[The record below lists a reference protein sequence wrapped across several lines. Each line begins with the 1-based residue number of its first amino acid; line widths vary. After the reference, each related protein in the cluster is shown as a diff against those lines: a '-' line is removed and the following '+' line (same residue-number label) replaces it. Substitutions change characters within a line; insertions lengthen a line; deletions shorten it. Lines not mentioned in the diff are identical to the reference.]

1 MCFVLTFSLWAN
13 TPAAGTLKTS
23 HLYNA
28 LIGPY
33 IRKTQWKWITY
44 TLMPLPLLWPSVV
57 SNYLCVTLKWFV
69 SLHILDSSGVPV
81 NLPTW
86 VSVAGTGTV
95 CRDRALEKT
104 LPPANSFPNT
114 EDHTTRTINTRYT
127 IRHTQKTHTLSRT
140 YSLQDLR
147 ETRIHHHPQQAGDK
161 PLLIHTSRW
170 LVDVY
175 EAKRQNF
182 LFSPWQLN

>member
-1 MCFVLTFSLWAN
+1 MDLTFVKHSENELLA
-13 TPAAGTLKTS
+13 
-23 HLYNA
+23 
-28 LIGPY
+28 
-33 IRKTQWKWITY
+33 Y
-44 TLMPLPLLWPSVV
+44 TLMPLALLLPLVV
-57 SNYLCVTLKWFV
+57 SNFLCVTLKWFV
-69 SLHILDSSGVPV
+69 SLRILDSSGVPV

-95 CRDRALEKT
+95 CRDRPLEKT

-114 EDHTTRTINTRYT
+114 EDHTSCTINTRYT

-182 LFSPWQLN
+182 PFSPWQLN